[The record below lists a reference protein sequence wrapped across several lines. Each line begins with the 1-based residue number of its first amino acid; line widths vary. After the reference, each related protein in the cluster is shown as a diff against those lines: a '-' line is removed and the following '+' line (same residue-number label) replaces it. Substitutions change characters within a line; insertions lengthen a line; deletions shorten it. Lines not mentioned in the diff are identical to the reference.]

1 MRKKSNQPVT
11 KKLDLFPWI
20 STILLFDF
28 VIAGY
33 LFKVHWGFS
42 LPLLIAGTIAFFWP
56 AWLISRIFFRG
67 ENQLIDRL
75 IILPVIL
82 IFLGYLFGKSESFGN
97 LFNFEHA
104 LLYSLL
110 ISTAGLLFDLFFG
123 AKIRKKMQL
132 GTVIFKQIDNQKVLA
147 LFGLGMIAI
156 FIGGV
161 LSGDFGSIDNDLR
174 AFSTEAINLEKFSE
188 IKPNQMIISK
198 SQTKVAISSNIILWH
213 SLTGFS
219 LPTIFK
225 LGEVL
230 LAAYIFPVY
239 AFFKYF
245 WRKKEAFVF
254 IMSFAFLVLPFFVHE
269 RFGVSIEGLILLLT
283 FCLVYFLVRM
293 LLSRPQTALFYLGA
307 VILTLFVAYFID
319 TIPWSFWIFTIAT
332 LATKLIIFS
341 KISGTNKSKTALKK

>member
-56 AWLISRIFFRG
+56 AWLISRIFFRS

-104 LLYSLL
+104 FLFLLL
-110 ISTAGLLFDLFFG
+110 ISAAVLIFDLFFG
-123 AKIRKKMQL
+123 AKIRKNLHL
-132 GTVIFKQIDNQKVLA
+132 GTIIFKTIDGQKSLV

-156 FIGGV
+156 FIAGV
-161 LSGDFGSIDNDLR
+161 FSGDFGSIDNDLR
-174 AFSTEAINLEKFSE
+174 TFSIQAINLEKFSE
-188 IKPNQMIISK
+188 INPNQMIISK
-198 SQTKVAISSNIILWH
+198 SQTKVAISSNIVLWH
-213 SLTGFS
+213 SIAGFS

-225 LGEVL
+225 LGEIL

-239 AFFKYF
+239 AFFKYV
-245 WRKKEAFVF
+245 WRKKEALVF
-254 IMSFAFLVLPFFVHE
+254 IISFAFLLLPLIAHE
-269 RFGVSIEGLILLLT
+269 RFGVSIEGLNLLLT
-283 FCLVYFLVRM
+283 FCLVYFLLRM
-293 LLSRPQTALFYLGA
+293 LLARPQTALFYLGA
-307 VILTLFVAYFID
+307 AVLTLFVAYYID
-319 TIPWSFWIFTIAT
+319 SIPWSFWIFSIAT
-332 LATKLIIFS
+332 LAAKLLIFS
-341 KISGTNKSKTALKK
+341 KTSGTNKPKTALKK